1 MKLSNE
7 EGKEV
12 GGGGGEFG
20 KELRAELK
28 LEIPPDKGDE
38 AAAVDVE
45 KQQHPVAA
53 AVMGVAEKGKV
64 KEREREKE
72 KEMKDSA
79 MSNGGIPSPESL
91 EAQ

>member
-1 MKLSNE
+1 MKLNNE

-12 GGGGGEFG
+12 GGGGGGGEFG
-20 KELRAELK
+20 KELNLKAGLK
-28 LEIPPDKGDE
+28 LEIPAERGDE
-38 AAAVDVE
+38 VAAAAVDVE
-45 KQQHPVAA
+45 KQQQPV
-53 AVMGVAEKGKV
+53 VMGKG

-72 KEMKDSA
+72 